1 MWLGLKAL
9 HPGRYPP
16 LYLPAQ
22 LSSCDF
28 TAHTWADTSLIPDG
42 ILLLLEGEA
51 PPPPFFPSHPNLS
64 HTQFMRPVLACRER
78 AEQKRLKRQL
88 NKERRGAMR
97 ELRKD
102 AVFLSDEKEKEKAEA
117 RAERAGAYQKA
128 MSFLQ
133 QQESDFKSGGQG
145 GMWKK
150 GKGKGKK

>member
-1 MWLGLKAL
+1 M
-9 HPGRYPP
+9 
-16 LYLPAQ
+16 
-22 LSSCDF
+22 
-28 TAHTWADTSLIPDG
+28 
-42 ILLLLEGEA
+42 
-51 PPPPFFPSHPNLS
+51 
-64 HTQFMRPVLACRER
+64 
-78 AEQKRLKRQL
+78 KRQL

-150 GKGKGKK
+150 GKGKGRK

>member
-1 MWLGLKAL
+1 MSKRTLLDK
-9 HPGRYPP
+9 H
-16 LYLPAQ
+16 
-22 LSSCDF
+22 
-28 TAHTWADTSLIPDG
+28 
-42 ILLLLEGEA
+42 LLLCSQHGQAHVQSQYCGVQYYSSSVGRFCCE
-51 PPPPFFPSHPNLS
+51 
-64 HTQFMRPVLACRER
+64 CRDR

-102 AVFLSDEKEKEKAEA
+102 AVFLSDEKDKEKAQA
-117 RAERAGAYQKA
+117 KAERAGAFQKN

-150 GKGKGKK
+150 GKGKGKR

>member
-1 MWLGLKAL
+1 M
-9 HPGRYPP
+9 
-16 LYLPAQ
+16 
-22 LSSCDF
+22 
-28 TAHTWADTSLIPDG
+28 TSICRCAASMDSHMFKVKTVG
-42 ILLLLEGEA
+42 SILLKQCGD
-51 PPPPFFPSHPNLS
+51 
-64 HTQFMRPVLACRER
+64 CRDR

-102 AVFLSDEKEKEKAEA
+102 AVFLSDEKDKEKAQA
-117 RAERAGAYQKA
+117 KAERAGAFQKN

-150 GKGKGKK
+150 GQGKGKR

>member
-1 MWLGLKAL
+1 MKSICCSQHGQPHVWSQYCEFDSIQAVFA
-9 HPGRYPP
+9 RF
-16 LYLPAQ
+16 
-22 LSSCDF
+22 CC
-28 TAHTWADTSLIPDG
+28 
-42 ILLLLEGEA
+42 E
-51 PPPPFFPSHPNLS
+51 
-64 HTQFMRPVLACRER
+64 CRDR

-102 AVFLSDEKEKEKAEA
+102 AVFLSDEKDKEKAQA
-117 RAERAGAYQKA
+117 KAERAGAFQKN

-150 GKGKGKK
+150 GKGKGKR